1 MTCKSAPSRKITVT
15 SFLFNNRENFVR
27 KQEHYGLPTMYLF
40 PSTLNPILTFPLSAR
55 AKATSG
61 NMEEMSVRRVDA
73 KGRVYLSRK
82 LRGSELYMAEVDD
95 VILLSA
101 SRERIMSAVEQL
113 APRNAIKE
121 YLALLEELGEP
132 APKEIEGLARA
143 RAWRS
148 AEGQ

>member
-1 MTCKSAPSRKITVT
+1 
-15 SFLFNNRENFVR
+15 
-27 KQEHYGLPTMYLF
+27 
-40 PSTLNPILTFPLSAR
+40 
-55 AKATSG
+55 
-61 NMEEMSVRRVDA
+61 MEEMSVRRVDA
-73 KGRVYLSRK
+73 KGRIYLSRK

-132 APKEIEGLARA
+132 APKEIEGLARS

>member
-1 MTCKSAPSRKITVT
+1 
-15 SFLFNNRENFVR
+15 
-27 KQEHYGLPTMYLF
+27 
-40 PSTLNPILTFPLSAR
+40 
-55 AKATSG
+55 
-61 NMEEMSVRRVDA
+61 MEEISVRRVDA
-73 KGRVYLSRK
+73 KGRIYLSRK

-101 SRERIMSAVEQL
+101 SRESILSAVEQL
-113 APRNAIKE
+113 APRSAIKE
-121 YLALLEELGEP
+121 YLDLLEELGEP

>member
-1 MTCKSAPSRKITVT
+1 
-15 SFLFNNRENFVR
+15 
-27 KQEHYGLPTMYLF
+27 
-40 PSTLNPILTFPLSAR
+40 
-55 AKATSG
+55 
-61 NMEEMSVRRVDA
+61 MSVRRVDA

-132 APKEIEGLARA
+132 APKEIKGLARA

>member
-1 MTCKSAPSRKITVT
+1 
-15 SFLFNNRENFVR
+15 
-27 KQEHYGLPTMYLF
+27 
-40 PSTLNPILTFPLSAR
+40 
-55 AKATSG
+55 
-61 NMEEMSVRRVDA
+61 
-73 KGRVYLSRK
+73 
-82 LRGSELYMAEVDD
+82 MAEVDD

-101 SRERIMSAVEQL
+101 SRERILSAVEQL

-132 APKEIEGLARA
+132 APKEIESLTRA